1 MCRSSLHPQPTPK
14 PANYWQLGQIGIQ
27 IPGKTVKHIIL
38 WHIQGNESHG
48 SAWVR
53 NPRHDITFKIV
64 NSKVATILQYWN
76 YLFLLFT
83 CKTKWGLSLTLNL
96 LCQHEG
102 FSPSTSQTPKQT
114 WSFQMC
120 SLSLEISSTVS
131 PINAISMFKRRTKV
145 RTTKVMRS
153 RRNRTGY
160 LEFCWISRSPSPRV
174 SLKRSIR
181 TGPRLL
187 LEWHS
192 PPSWHVSIRAA
203 RAEKKAQGNLC
214 HNYYLRIQ
222 GISSQRIQTA

>member
-1 MCRSSLHPQPTPK
+1 MRVLAQAP
-14 PANYWQLGQIGIQ
+14 
-27 IPGKTVKHIIL
+27 
-38 WHIQGNESHG
+38 
-48 SAWVR
+48 
-53 NPRHDITFKIV
+53 
-64 NSKVATILQYWN
+64 
-76 YLFLLFT
+76 
-83 CKTKWGLSLTLNL
+83 
-96 LCQHEG
+96 
-102 FSPSTSQTPKQT
+102 PKQT

-145 RTTKVMRS
+145 STTKVMRS

-203 RAEKKAQGNLC
+203 RAEKKAQGNFS
-214 HNYYLRIQ
+214 HNHYLGVQ
-222 GISSQRIQTA
+222 GISPQRIPTAKRARAAQAHRAARWQFQEAQGAHIPHPNEIPEIWERGKWLICSHLNLI